1 MQAYAIKHLF
11 LPELR
16 EKPRLYF
23 DFAQYKSGRGWIA
36 RRTQFAF
43 FISYILTT
51 LAIAITLPTVVR
63 SLATKGM
70 RLSSEDE
77 DVKPESCSKAFVLA
91 DLSPVGCATGVACCT
106 GEIREHSVF
115 SVRGIVLSTEESPS
129 FTAGRMS
136 SERSVAQSAPTHG
149 RATTDDLRNCTPAPP
164 SRSPARCQSL
174 PPAAAGRGIQ
184 DNGKR

>member
-51 LAIAITLPTVVR
+51 LAIAITPPTVVR

-70 RLSSEDE
+70 RLSSEDG
-77 DVKPESCSKAFVLA
+77 DVKPESCSKAWVW
-91 DLSPVGCATGVACCT
+91 PTC
-106 GEIREHSVF
+106 R
-115 SVRGIVLSTEESPS
+115 
-129 FTAGRMS
+129 
-136 SERSVAQSAPTHG
+136 RSVV
-149 RATTDDLRNCTPAPP
+149 PP
-164 SRSPARCQSL
+164 V
-174 PPAAAGRGIQ
+174 
-184 DNGKR
+184 